1 MSVRNS
7 SKRGIANDNSSERRL
22 VEGADVEAVLAVR
35 GVHPLDDDVAHSR
48 DERAGFGHVAE
59 IDLDRRKQ
67 QVPDLDVAGEY
78 VLDGASAR
86 AVRLDAQTSPVSK
99 TQSSM
104 RTSRHDSGSQP
115 SVLGPCPMIVTRRIV
130 TFVQRVG
137 CSTQKGALR
146 MVTPSMRMFLLRYG
160 STNAGRRK

>member
-1 MSVRNS
+1 MTRHRRRDFCEIAIAGNDDVAFDHMSVRNS

-78 VLDGASAR
+78 VLDGASAG
-86 AVRLDAQTSPVSK
+86 AVRLDAQTALNGRTVEPVFLGEDISGAAADL
-99 TQSSM
+99 T
-104 RTSRHDSGSQP
+104 SGSDAAVAAVHP
-115 SVLGPCPMIVTRRIV
+115 P
-130 TFVQRVG
+130 
-137 CSTQKGALR
+137 A
-146 MVTPSMRMFLLRYG
+146 
-160 STNAGRRK
+160 A